1 MRDLS
6 NLEPETEIE
15 EAEESSVL
23 LSIGD
28 LMSGLLM
35 FFALL
40 FITVQIQLNEK
51 VAELN
56 EKLARIEKLERELV
70 TYRKAFEALPQ
81 IIVKTLEGKLGGKD
95 IFTVDPETGDV
106 SVRDRIL
113 FDENSAAL
121 KPEGKK
127 FLQSFIPLYSRVIF
141 SDKKFEDQ
149 IAKVAIEGHTSSKG
163 TEEENL
169 NLSLRRA
176 ESVINYILSNEV
188 NFPTKSKFKAKIL
201 AAGRGEI
208 DAKQNR
214 DEPSDRKV
222 VFRFQFRRETLK
234 NLNLGNR

>member
-70 TYRKAFEALPQ
+70 TYRKAF
-81 IIVKTLEGKLGGKD
+81 
-95 IFTVDPETGDV
+95 
-106 SVRDRIL
+106 
-113 FDENSAAL
+113 
-121 KPEGKK
+121 
-127 FLQSFIPLYSRVIF
+127 
-141 SDKKFEDQ
+141 
-149 IAKVAIEGHTSSKG
+149 
-163 TEEENL
+163 
-169 NLSLRRA
+169 
-176 ESVINYILSNEV
+176 
-188 NFPTKSKFKAKIL
+188 
-201 AAGRGEI
+201 
-208 DAKQNR
+208 
-214 DEPSDRKV
+214 
-222 VFRFQFRRETLK
+222 
-234 NLNLGNR
+234 

>member
-1 MRDLS
+1 MKDLF
-6 NLEPETEIE
+6 NLEAETETE
-15 EAEESSVL
+15 EAEDSSVL

-40 FITVQIQLNEK
+40 FITVQIQLNDQVK
-51 VAELN
+51 VLN
-56 EKLARIEKLERELV
+56 QKIARIEKLERELV

-106 SVRDRIL
+106 SIRDRIL

-127 FLQSFIPLYSRVIF
+127 FLQAFIPLYSRIIF
-141 SDKKFEDQ
+141 SDKKFENQ
-149 IAKVAIEGHTSSKG
+149 IAKIVIEGHTSSKG
-163 TEEENL
+163 TEQENL

-176 ESVINYILSNEV
+176 ESVANYILSNELKL
-188 NFPTKSKFKAKIL
+188 PTKSKFEAKIL

-208 DAKQNR
+208 EAKKDRDDAR
-214 DEPSDRKV
+214 DRKV
-222 VFRFQFRRETLK
+222 VFRFQFRRETLP
-234 NLNLGNR
+234 NFSLGNR